1 MFLMND
7 FLLCLMDNGNVLL
20 MNVFLVN
27 DWLDVFVD
35 NRFVMFMDNI
45 LVEFVDNI
53 LMMFMD
59 YFSV

>member
-27 DWLDVFVD
+27 DRLDVFVD
-35 NRFVMFMDNI
+35 NRFVMLMDNI

-53 LMMFMD
+53 LMMFID